1 MPSTSGTFK
10 AAQDAKAV

>member
-10 AAQDAKAV
+10 AAQDANAV